1 MNGHKQ
7 YHQDEE
13 TQRMN
18 NSNVRHGERVDR
30 YPAICEGCTTPAIL
44 CPNGNEPKN
53 QVVDCGSKNYTVP
66 APAPKV
72 EDEIVDALLEA
83 AQCLDDCLI
92 RIYPEEFSQKHINA
106 AAERFGENCGT
117 IARIATIADKL
128 RTLAQRAGEERY
140 TLKEVSDFLFCQISR
155 MDTGDIMS
163 DHKNHEVVIWLI
175 ERLNHV
181 QDGIAAVTNRKGG

>member
-1 MNGHKQ
+1 M
-7 YHQDEE
+7 
-13 TQRMN
+13 TT
-18 NSNVRHGERVDR
+18 
-30 YPAICEGCTTPAIL
+30 CEGCEYEEQHCIPRNCIDKSGERKNWTTPA
-44 CPNGNEPKN
+44 PAPK
-53 QVVDCGSKNYTVP
+53 VHGIDCLFDESKDCKTCEANPKQAP

-128 RTLAQRAGEERY
+128 RSLAQRAGEERY
-140 TLKEVSDFLFCQISR
+140 SIPEIIFWFSTKVWIGVNNPGVFSEFIRSPKLGIALVTTR
-155 MDTGDIMS
+155 ADTRTDRKGDI
-163 DHKNHEVVIWLI
+163 E
-175 ERLNHV
+175 
-181 QDGIAAVTNRKGG
+181 